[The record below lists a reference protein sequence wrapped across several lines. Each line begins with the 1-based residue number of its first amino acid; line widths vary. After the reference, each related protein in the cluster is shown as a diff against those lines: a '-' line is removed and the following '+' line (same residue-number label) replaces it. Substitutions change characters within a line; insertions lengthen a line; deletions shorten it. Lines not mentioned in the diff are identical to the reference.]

1 MFAHLQ
7 TLPNMSKLTS
17 KYIDVILQFENLEKK
32 THKVHI
38 NKAPCKIFK
47 KMVLGKKK
55 IKKII
60 NHLDL

>member
-1 MFAHLQ
+1 
-7 TLPNMSKLTS
+7 MSKLTS